1 MTNTTTTF
9 EATKFA
15 GMATTMDVNAFT
27 AFVMQPSNGVTI
39 AVLHDELKALNV
51 TDFNTKTRK
60 PVLAGMLY
68 EAVVALAAKDET
80 SAAAP
85 ITNQTQTKIEEEL
98 TMTNEIKLA
107 EVVNAGGLNTKQ
119 LSANEAMLNKSKA
132 TKGDAF
138 DMIKTNK
145 EAYMNPNLKEMLDRV
160 DMAKAKYI
168 EDVTPHE
175 IKLLNVEFYRSEE
188 ELKGMNYRDAQA
200 LRRAKKVQKSYKND
214 NGTMTNYI
222 GEVTV
227 QLPAG
232 YAQVKKFN
240 PEAIDARTGKKGAN
254 EWVDFVGYDVNA
266 VVAPFDPKFS
276 VVEGHGLVSMK
287 LKEVDGELRVNLPMH
302 TWRNSKGPVFV
313 DAFKTSDSRFVKGKD
328 ASYVDEPLYL
338 ADNNTT
344 FGAQVTAMVQLY
356 AEEFVQENAANRHGF
371 NESSCVS
378 RVNLRTMDGVTDD
391 LDSESKKSP
400 VRIQQ
405 PDVMQLAQVG
415 SYQPTTFC
423 GVNGE
428 WLDLEAAMLLNEA
441 TTHEPVSYFDEDGV
455 LRYQRHDEVMIAGKA
470 VKINEVKEQMI
481 EAKCSQCPF
490 YCGNARKSEQQIGKE
505 KAQLREKGEKN
516 PYVNPYYRTRPTAG
530 RQAIQFLV
538 EQGGQKEWMTANM
551 DEVKGNAVDVRVKG
565 AGMMV
570 VVDPRILSFFN
581 LGYEI
586 PTEAYDERKAVVAKQ
601 IAQIWHAAYTLNKLD
616 EEQAAVIF
624 DMAAKKPSNLTAK
637 EEERWDKAV
646 QGLVNAIQWAQ
657 EREEANNVALYKTVF
672 HTTPVEGA
680 KAIDLTEIIADT
692 MFRMEENSIGY
703 GLGYSDLD
711 SAEFVRYL
719 DEVAID
725 YVYDYILNGT
735 EYYVTANFTV
745 DYFAH
750 HHDARA
756 NREFNDAIDRS
767 ERDIE
772 LVAGALQHMLQS
784 ELTGNFYSFANGDYR
799 EASLVTGVK
808 RAENQAAA
816 LGELNVNDDIKDYIA
831 GLVVASMK

>member
-9 EATKFA
+9 GATKFA
-15 GMATTMDVNAFT
+15 GMATTMDVQAFT
-27 AFVMQPSNGVTI
+27 AFVMEPTNGITVS
-39 AVLHDELKALNV
+39 VLREELTALNV
-51 TDFNTKTRK
+51 TGFNTKTRK

-80 SAAAP
+80 SAAA
-85 ITNQTQTKIEEEL
+85 TSSNQTQTKIEEEL

-107 EVVNAGGLNTKQ
+107 EVVNAGGLNKDQ
-119 LSANEAMLNKSKA
+119 LAANDAMLNKSKA
-132 TKGDAF
+132 TKGDMF
-138 DMIKTNK
+138 DMAKTNK

-168 EDVTPHE
+168 ENVTPHA
-175 IKLLNVEFYRSEE
+175 IKLVNIEFYRTKE
-188 ELKGMNYRDAQA
+188 ELAKLPYYEASA
-200 LRRAKKVQKSYKND
+200 LRAAKKVQKSYKND
-214 NGTMTNYI
+214 NGGMTHYV

-240 PEAIDARTGKKGAN
+240 PEAIDPRTGKKGAN

-266 VVAPFDPKFS
+266 VVSPFDPKFS
-276 VVEGHGLVSMK
+276 VVEGSGLVSMK
-287 LKEVDGELRVNLPMH
+287 LKEVDGELRVGIPMH
-302 TWRNSKGPVFV
+302 TWRNKQGRVFA

-328 ASYVDEPLYL
+328 ASYIDEPLYL
-338 ADNNTT
+338 ADNNAT
-344 FGAQVTAMVQLY
+344 FGAQLTAMVQLY
-356 AEEFVQENAANRHGF
+356 AEEFVQENAENRHGF
-371 NESSCVS
+371 NESSCAS
-378 RVNLRTMDGVTDD
+378 RVNLLQMDGVTDD
-391 LDSESKKSP
+391 LDAESKKTRN
-400 VRIQQ
+400 VIQQ
-405 PDVMQLAQVG
+405 ADVMQMAQVG
-415 SYQPTTFC
+415 NFQPTTFC
-423 GVNGE
+423 GINGE
-428 WLDLEAAMLLNEA
+428 WLDLDAVMTLNEA
-441 TTHEPVSYFDEDGV
+441 TTFEPVSYFDEDGN

-470 VKINEVKEQMI
+470 VKVSAVREQAI

-490 YCGNARKSEQQIGKE
+490 YCGNARKSEQQIGRE
-505 KAQLREKGEKN
+505 KTQLREKGEKN

-538 EQGGQKEWMTANM
+538 EQNGQKEWVTANM
-551 DEVKGNAVDVRVKG
+551 DEVKGKAVDVRVKG

-586 PTEAYDERKAVVAKQ
+586 PTEAYDERKATVAKK
-601 IAQIWHAAYTLNKLD
+601 IAQIWHAAYNLNKLD
-616 EEQAAVIF
+616 EEQATIIF
-624 DMAAKKPSNLTAK
+624 DMAANKPSNLTVK
-637 EEERWDKAV
+637 EDERWDKAV

-692 MFRMEENSIGY
+692 MFRMEEKSIGY
-703 GLGYSDLD
+703 GLGYADLD
-711 SAEFVRYL
+711 AAEFVRYL

-735 EYYVTANFTV
+735 EYYVTADFTV

-756 NREFNDAIDRS
+756 NAEFEEAMGRS
-767 ERDIE
+767 QRDIE

-831 GLVVASMK
+831 GLVVASMQ